1 MEAFASY
8 SGMGSSS
15 SGLRRKN
22 DIRNV
27 RHRRAEYTRG
37 SRSHIWLESDCTL
50 NNPHSLVVVHAF
62 SPVLG
67 RQRQMNL

>member
-27 RHRRAEYTRG
+27 RHRHAEYTRG
-37 SRSHIWLESDCTL
+37 SSSHIGLESDCTL
-50 NNPHSLVVVHAF
+50 NNPHSLMVVCAV

-67 RQRQMNL
+67 RQMNL

>member
-1 MEAFASY
+1 MTLEM
-8 SGMGSSS
+8 SG
-15 SGLRRKN
+15 
-22 DIRNV
+22 

-50 NNPHSLVVVHAF
+50 NNPYSLVVVHAF

-67 RQRQMNL
+67 RQRQRQMNL